1 MIINKKHKNVVGNL
15 LVEYYVSFN
24 MAKLEMFLNKIKII
38 KCDNIYMYISYFPD
52 QVWKVMRLL

>member
-52 QVWKVMRLL
+52 